1 MLFGSDVMIALQ
13 QAQDGD
19 DIDLGMAAYLEDPK
33 ATGIMFHSYISQCL
47 INGIA
52 ARNNY

>member
-33 ATGIMFHSYISQCL
+33 SHWDYVPFIH
-47 INGIA
+47 
-52 ARNNY
+52 